1 MAVHFA
7 EAGLRV
13 NAIAPGFFITEQ
25 NRNLL
30 LTEDG
35 SLTARSE
42 KIITA
47 TPQKRFGK
55 PQDLLGTLLFLA
67 DDTYSAFVT
76 GVTIP
81 VDGGFMAYSGV

>member
-1 MAVHFA
+1 MTKVPAYSAAKAAINNFTQWMAVHFA

-42 KIITA
+42 KSLQLHHKSVLENHKI
-47 TPQKRFGK
+47 
-55 PQDLLGTLLFLA
+55 
-67 DDTYSAFVT
+67 Y
-76 GVTIP
+76 
-81 VDGGFMAYSGV
+81 